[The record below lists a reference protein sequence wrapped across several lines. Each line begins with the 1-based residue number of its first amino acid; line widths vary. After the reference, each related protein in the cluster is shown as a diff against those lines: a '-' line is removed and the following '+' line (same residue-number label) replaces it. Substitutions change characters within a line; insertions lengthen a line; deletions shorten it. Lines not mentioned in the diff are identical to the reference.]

1 MNTILRIFILDLRR
15 RMKSPLAIV
24 LTMCI
29 PLVMTLI
36 IGSVFGRAGDVKLP
50 RIKMLLVDNDGG
62 LAARFLRQ
70 GLEQGQLAEMVEV
83 IPVVEEEGERLMAKG
98 EASAMVVIPDSFTTR
113 VVDGL
118 PVTIRVVKNPSE
130 SFLPIIAEEIISTF
144 GVILDCGTNTFKEP
158 LRKSKEILTAEGW
171 PSLNE
176 IQTLMDEAKVIF
188 ALTGGYLTDTLISV
202 EESTVSEAGDEGG
215 GGSSGV
221 NVFSYVMAGSMMIGL
236 LFTSNIMLRDIVRE
250 RASGTLTR
258 ILAAPLSIWHV
269 VAGKLLAAYMVTMVA
284 CLALLIIG
292 RFAFGMDLGGP
303 VVLAVHLSA
312 TMFMITGF
320 MTFCFGL
327 IRSERSA
334 DAIVSVLIIVISL
347 LGGGLIP
354 ISQMGGM
361 FRSIALFSPVYW
373 ASDGFMEIFLNQAGL
388 ADIIQNIAILVG
400 IGLVTLMPGT
410 WLLGRN
416 LRKGGSK

>member
-1 MNTILRIFILDLRR
+1 MNTILRIFILDLKR

-36 IGSVFGRAGDVKLP
+36 IGSVFGRDGDVKLP
-50 RIKMLLVDNDGG
+50 RIKMLFVDYDEG
-62 LAARFLRQ
+62 LAAQFLRR
-70 GLEQGQLAEMVEV
+70 GLELGQLAEMVEV
-83 IPVVEEEGERLMAKG
+83 IPVVEEEGERLMAEG
-98 EASAMVVIPDSFTTR
+98 EASAMVVIPDSFTTKI
-113 VVDGL
+113 VDGV

-130 SFLPIIAEEIISTF
+130 SFLPIIVEEIISTF
-144 GVILDCGTNTFKEP
+144 GVILDCGTNTFREP
-158 LRKSKEILTAEGW
+158 IRKSKEILTDEGW

-176 IQTLMDEAKVIF
+176 LQTLMDEAKAIF
-188 ALTGGYLTDTLISV
+188 ALAGGYMVDTLLTV
-202 EESTVSEAGDEGG
+202 EESTVSEAGDEGNG
-215 GGSSGV
+215 KSSGF
-221 NVFSYVMAGSMMIGL
+221 NVFSYVMAGSMLIGL

-258 ILAAPLSIWHV
+258 TLAAPLSIWHV

-284 CLALLIIG
+284 SIALLIIG
-292 RFAFGMDLGGP
+292 RFVFGMDLGGP

-312 TMFMITGF
+312 TIFMITGL

-327 IRSERSA
+327 IKSERA
-334 DAIVSVLIIVISL
+334 AEAIVSVLIIVISL
-347 LGGGLIP
+347 LGGGMIP
-354 ISQMGGM
+354 ISQMGEA
-361 FRSIALFSPVYW
+361 FRVIARFSPVYW
-373 ASDGFMEIFLNQAGL
+373 ASDGFMKIFLNQAGL
-388 ADIIQNIAILVG
+388 IDIVQNIVILTG
-400 IGLVTLMPGT
+400 IGLVTLLPGT